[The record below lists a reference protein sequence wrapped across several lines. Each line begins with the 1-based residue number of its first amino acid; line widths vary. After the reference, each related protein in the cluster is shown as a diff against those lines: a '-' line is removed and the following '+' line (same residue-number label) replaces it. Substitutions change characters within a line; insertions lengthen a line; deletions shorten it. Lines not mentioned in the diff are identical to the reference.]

1 MESDRLLVLYP
12 QKRGPEKERSRM
24 DEVLRAALDGIDTEI
39 VEDMEILEQDPFK
52 YRGRRLLFAVPLGRN
67 GINRGYYEV
76 LAWLRGGD
84 QVLAGATG
92 WDDHRRGE
100 RIHTK
105 ATARELA
112 VAANRA
118 GCAFVGRP
126 LVGRNRLPRYY
137 LIQAANMNTDRFGA
151 YKKSAAI
158 LAHQI
163 LEETWQPKEE
173 SHLLVLHASNHRTS
187 NTLAIWQK
195 VKECLDERIRIQEI
209 NLRNGTLVDC
219 SGCPYQMCLHF
230 GEQGKCFY
238 GGAMVEAIYP
248 AVKWGRRDPA
258 PLSKL

>member
-24 DEVLRAALDGIDTEI
+24 DEVLRAALDGIDAEI

-84 QVLAGATG
+84 QVLTGATAG
-92 WDDHRRGE
+92 MIIDAE
-100 RIHTK
+100 SEFYTK

-126 LVGRNRLPRYY
+126 LVEGTASLDNY
-137 LIQAANMNTDRFGA
+137 LIQ
-151 YKKSAAI
+151 
-158 LAHQI
+158 
-163 LEETWQPKEE
+163 
-173 SHLLVLHASNHRTS
+173 
-187 NTLAIWQK
+187 
-195 VKECLDERIRIQEI
+195 
-209 NLRNGTLVDC
+209 
-219 SGCPYQMCLHF
+219 GCQYEHGP
-230 GEQGKCFY
+230 
-238 GGAMVEAIYP
+238 V
-248 AVKWGRRDPA
+248 RR
-258 PLSKL
+258 L

>member
-1 MESDRLLVLYP
+1 MLVLYP

-24 DEVLRAALDGIDTEI
+24 DEVLRAALDGIDAEI
-39 VEDMEILEQDPFK
+39 VEDMEILEQNPFK

-84 QVLAGATG
+84 QVLAGATAG
-92 WDDHRRGE
+92 MIIDAE
-100 RIHTK
+100 SEFYTK

-126 LVGRNRLPRYY
+126 LVEGTASLDNY

-195 VKECLDERIRIQEI
+195 VKERLDDRIRISTCETA
-209 NLRNGTLVDC
+209 LSWTARDVHTRCACTLVSRENASTAEPWWKISIRRSSGLTRSC
-219 SGCPYQMCLHF
+219 SSVQTTTMPCPR
-230 GEQGKCFY
+230 
-238 GGAMVEAIYP
+238 I
-248 AVKWGRRDPA
+248 
-258 PLSKL
+258 

>member
-84 QVLAGATG
+84 QVLAGATAG
-92 WDDHRRGE
+92 MIIDAE
-100 RIHTK
+100 SEFYTK

-118 GCAFVGRP
+118 GSWHIKFWKKHGSRKK
-126 LVGRNRLPRYY
+126 NRTFWSFTPQTTGPP
-137 LIQAANMNTDRFGA
+137 IPWRFGR
-151 YKKSAAI
+151 K
-158 LAHQI
+158 
-163 LEETWQPKEE
+163 
-173 SHLLVLHASNHRTS
+173 
-187 NTLAIWQK
+187 
-195 VKECLDERIRIQEI
+195 
-209 NLRNGTLVDC
+209 
-219 SGCPYQMCLHF
+219 
-230 GEQGKCFY
+230 
-238 GGAMVEAIYP
+238 
-248 AVKWGRRDPA
+248 
-258 PLSKL
+258 

>member
-84 QVLAGATG
+84 QVLAGATAG
-92 WDDHRRGE
+92 MIIDAE
-100 RIHTK
+100 SEFYTK

-126 LVGRNRLPRYY
+126 LVEGTASLDNY

-173 SHLLVLHASNHRTS
+173 SHLLVLHASPDLQYTGD
-187 NTLAIWQK
+187 LAESKGAPGRPDQ
-195 VKECLDERIRIQEI
+195 D
-209 NLRNGTLVDC
+209 
-219 SGCPYQMCLHF
+219 SGDQPAKRHSRGLF
-230 GEQGKCFY
+230 G
-238 GGAMVEAIYP
+238 MSIPDVP
-248 AVKWGRRDPA
+248 ALW
-258 PLSKL
+258 